1 MLREGLKSDVRGPP
15 GQREVQGAVHAQ
27 PLGRGMDLPQRCR
40 YAHITWLIELFIL
53 IKWKYFHKINQILNS
68 NRPIKILR
76 KISKLEGKSMY
87 QNSIFLRSVSTQTS
101 LNLHKKKYLQRKL
114 TTINFHAQA
123 EINEAREK

>member
-1 MLREGLKSDVRGPP
+1 M
-15 GQREVQGAVHAQ
+15 
-27 PLGRGMDLPQRCR
+27 
-40 YAHITWLIELFIL
+40 
-53 IKWKYFHKINQILNS
+53 
-68 NRPIKILR
+68 PIKKLR

-114 TTINFHAQA
+114 TTINFYAQA